1 MKSAGGKVQ
10 AIICDGNRTNQAFF
24 KKFKTQ
30 ENKLWTSEESTF
42 LLHDYVHLLKSFRN
56 LWLTE
61 RNGELEFVLNDEIL
75 VARWQDLRDL
85 HHQERD
91 SLVKMSMLNEVAVYS
106 RVIERQRVQS
116 CLNVFC
122 GKTAASLQLYE
133 EKCGKDVNGKVILIQ
148 TVCKWWK
155 ILNAEQKGLYMRFR
169 YPLHPI
175 KIIKKINLGSLTS
188 SSY

>member
-1 MKSAGGKVQ
+1 MENN
-10 AIICDGNRTNQAFF
+10 DGNRTNQAFF

-91 SLVKMSMLNEVAVYS
+91 SLVKMSMLNS
-106 RVIERQRVQS
+106 
-116 CLNVFC
+116 
-122 GKTAASLQLYE
+122 AADKWPL
-133 EKCGKDVNGKVILIQ
+133 
-148 TVCKWWK
+148 TVCSVST
-155 ILNAEQKGLYMRFR
+155 IV
-169 YPLHPI
+169 
-175 KIIKKINLGSLTS
+175 
-188 SSY
+188 